1 MSTPEK
7 LSPLA
12 RHIIFVQTQIIHKS
26 DLPEDQGAAGVVR
39 DYGVFGSIGFFLEY
53 EAKFDTLADSVKRVA
68 WILHAIAVRHPFQNG
83 NKRTAFVVAD
93 AILREEWGF
102 RIGASQGEKG
112 NFLIEVAD
120 YRHDVDDVEGWIWK
134 YLEKDDD
141 I

>member
-1 MSTPEK
+1 MSNPEK

-12 RHIIFVQTQIIHKS
+12 RHIIFVQVQIIRKS
-26 DLPEDQGAAGVVR
+26 DLPEDQGAAGIVR
-39 DYGVFGSIGFFLEY
+39 DYGVFGSVDFFLEY
-53 EAKFDTLADSVKRVA
+53 EARFDTLVDSVKRAA

-102 RIGASQGEKG
+102 HIGASQKKKG

-120 YRHDVDDVEGWIWK
+120 YQHDVDDVERWIWK
-134 YLEKDDD
+134 YLEKTDE

>member
-1 MSTPEK
+1 MVNGIIRFNLK
-7 LSPLA
+7 LHKLL
-12 RHIIFVQTQIIHKS
+12 FHKS
-26 DLPEDQGAAGVVR
+26 
-39 DYGVFGSIGFFLEY
+39 LEY